1 MGSSE
6 FKAKI
11 SITYCFAFHFCDKK
25 SPCECKITS
34 AQIQKQVLYTSRS
47 RLLSCAALDLFYF
60 QYISNLATLFLKQ
73 GSRSALFYTCYAC
86 TADSPCILHC
96 LPLYELT
103 VTAFRTTRPTVK
115 ASHND
120 CLQHF
125 DSDKLQLLHLYFPCE
140 ESASKWHLWKASK
153 KKKKR
158 KWVIRQHSIP
168 KHRNNCSL
176 MAGLNKSGGERDGT
190 DTQNRENIYCIAC
203 SAGVT
208 QTAPQGIVP
217 NKVKYFTGTNIFP
230 SLFIIRFVINQSA
243 QCKLASLIFHI
254 LLTIITLTLQ
264 ITPAMRYFYIREH
277 KVTAVQQDRSD

>member
-115 ASHND
+115 ASHSD

-153 KKKKR
+153 KKKK
-158 KWVIRQHSIP
+158 KGNGW
-168 KHRNNCSL
+168 
-176 MAGLNKSGGERDGT
+176 
-190 DTQNRENIYCIAC
+190 
-203 SAGVT
+203 
-208 QTAPQGIVP
+208 
-217 NKVKYFTGTNIFP
+217 
-230 SLFIIRFVINQSA
+230 
-243 QCKLASLIFHI
+243 
-254 LLTIITLTLQ
+254 
-264 ITPAMRYFYIREH
+264 
-277 KVTAVQQDRSD
+277 